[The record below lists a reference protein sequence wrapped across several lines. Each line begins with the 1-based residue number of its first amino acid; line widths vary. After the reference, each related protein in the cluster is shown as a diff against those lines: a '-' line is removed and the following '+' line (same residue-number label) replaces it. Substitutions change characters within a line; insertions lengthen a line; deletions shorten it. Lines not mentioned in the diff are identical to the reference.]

1 MAIAYLTATA
11 NARLVATLTAAV
23 SGQSVD
29 GGVGNGQLVIGTASL
44 SGATGILATLTLAK
58 PSFSIATKV
67 ATMLGIPISVSAS
80 GTGTAA
86 LAELRDST
94 GTNFIVTGLTVSTS
108 GANINLGSTSITSGQ
123 TVTITAGTITSP

>member
-1 MAIAYLTATA
+1 MAIAYATSTA

-29 GGVGNGQLVIGTASL
+29 GNTTFGLLVIGTASL
-44 SGATGILATLTLAK
+44 SGATGVLATITLQK
-58 PSFSIATKV
+58 PSFTIASKT
-67 ATMLGIPISVSAS
+67 ATMAGVPLSVSAS
-80 GTGTAA
+80 ATGTAA
-86 LAELRDST
+86 LAELRDSAST
-94 GTNFIVTGLTVSTS
+94 SIVTGLTVSTS